1 MQNFKSKE
9 RHIICVVR
17 SKTENREKV
26 KELLLELVE
35 PARQEEGCLYYDI
48 NQQTD
53 EPDTF
58 YIVDGWTSEE
68 AIAAH
73 TAHPNVP
80 RVVEQLLPL
89 LVSPLE
95 VSTSIRIS
103 DSQSDKQTDK
113 PILSKQIK

>member
-1 MQNFKSKE
+1 MQNIDSKE

-17 SKTENREKV
+17 GKTENREKV

-48 NQQTD
+48 DQ
-53 EPDTF
+53 DTF

-73 TAHPNVP
+73 TVHPNVS

-95 VSTSIRIS
+95 VSTSIRLS
-103 DSQSDKQTDK
+103 DSQSDNH
-113 PILSKQIK
+113 